1 MQYNLS
7 LLGDGLRRCKG
18 EKENSSWFEIR
29 NENEEVFCFII
40 SRQYLICN
48 REQILSD
55 IRYTDFSFWLK
66 SQATISALFLF
77 LTLILLRIPLRF
89 WQSYFPCSYYFI
101 CHPKYYN
108 GRNNFWIPNLIIS
121 SMKLKCIGKISYFQ
135 YESNNFVTW
144 FMMIW
149 NIHFISSYIYST
161 CQIHVATFMTIF
173 SSPFLTI
180 WKVV

>member
-77 LTLILLRIPLRF
+77 LTLILLQIPLRF

-108 GRNNFWIPNLIIS
+108 GRNNFWIPNFIIS
-121 SMKLKCIGKISYFQ
+121 SMKLKCWYQFIGKIAYF
-135 YESNNFVTW
+135 
-144 FMMIW
+144 
-149 NIHFISSYIYST
+149 
-161 CQIHVATFMTIF
+161 
-173 SSPFLTI
+173 
-180 WKVV
+180 

>member
-1 MQYNLS
+1 MKRKIYFFLLIVHDLNFKSNFCILNYRQNNNIRLMQYNLS

-48 REQILSD
+48 SEQILSD

-77 LTLILLRIPLRF
+77 LTLILLQIPLRF

-108 GRNNFWIPNLIIS
+108 GRNNFWIPNFIIS
-121 SMKLKCIGKISYFQ
+121 SIKLKCWYIGKI
-135 YESNNFVTW
+135 T
-144 FMMIW
+144 
-149 NIHFISSYIYST
+149 HF
-161 CQIHVATFMTIF
+161 
-173 SSPFLTI
+173 
-180 WKVV
+180 

>member
-48 REQILSD
+48 SKQILSD

-66 SQATISALFLF
+66 SQATISVLFLF
-77 LTLILLRIPLRF
+77 LTLILLQIPFRF

-101 CHPKYYN
+101 CHPNTTTDGTIFEYQILSLAV
-108 GRNNFWIPNLIIS
+108 WNLSADS
-121 SMKLKCIGKISYFQ
+121 SYSWWYEIYISYP
-135 YESNNFVTW
+135 
-144 FMMIW
+144 
-149 NIHFISSYIYST
+149 HIYSMVW
-161 CQIHVATFMTIF
+161 I
-173 SSPFLTI
+173 
-180 WKVV
+180 

>member
-77 LTLILLRIPLRF
+77 LTLILLQIPLRF

-108 GRNNFWIPNLIIS
+108 GRNNFWIPNFIIS
-121 SMKLKCIGKISYFQ
+121 SMKLKCIGKSTISNISQTILWYDSWWYEIYISY
-135 YESNNFVTW
+135 
-144 FMMIW
+144 
-149 NIHFISSYIYST
+149 HHIYST
-161 CQIHVATFMTIF
+161 CHIHVATFMTIF
-173 SSPFLTI
+173 PSPFLTI

>member
-77 LTLILLRIPLRF
+77 LTLILLQIPLRF

-108 GRNNFWIPNLIIS
+108 GRNNFWIPNFIIS
-121 SMKLKCIGKISYFQ
+121 SMKPYRKNNLFLILVKQ
-135 YESNNFVTW
+135 YCCDSW
-144 FMMIW
+144 W
-149 NIHFISSYIYST
+149 
-161 CQIHVATFMTIF
+161 
-173 SSPFLTI
+173 
-180 WKVV
+180 